1 MKENTWVVYA
11 HWAHDEPETSDEISI
26 GHMHQHGDRV
36 PQDYAT
42 ALHWYQLAAATRTQ
56 LRRRAC
62 NELSNSSI
70 RLTNAASRANASR
83 CSK

>member
-1 MKENTWVVYA
+1 MKQNNWVVYA

-26 GHMHQHGDRV
+26 GHMHQHGDGVRRITRQRCTGTNWLRLRV
-36 PQDYAT
+36 
-42 ALHWYQLAAATRTQ
+42 TQ

-70 RLTNAASRANASR
+70 RLTNAASRANARR